1 MKGSKIA
8 HSITKP
14 CGLCITHLMP
24 KYFEVDICK
33 SSYAV
38 YCSAENIDTLSTEGF
53 LFLERKSLLQQVA
66 HNEVSALVRLTFY
79 ENLLIGQE
87 TSVCFL
93 HEWVS
98 LLSRLNLEKIYRPF
112 PWTNKTV
119 RNNEVSIKADAHKVG
134 CDCTLIFNCFFF
146 YYYFICYSK
155 VQQLQLLSQSI
166 HAQTDYTPK
175 HTCNSTVI
183 TQRCLLLYYNC

>member
-38 YCSAENIDTLSTEGF
+38 YCSTENIDTLSTEGF
-53 LFLERKSLLQQVA
+53 LFLERKSLLQEVA

-112 PWTNKTV
+112 PGTNKTV

-134 CDCTLIFNCFFF
+134 CDCTLIFNCFF
-146 YYYFICYSK
+146 
-155 VQQLQLLSQSI
+155 LLLFHLLFQSTTI
-166 HAQTDYTPK
+166 TIIITK
-175 HTCNSTVI
+175 HTCTNRLHT
-183 TQRCLLLYYNC
+183 

>member
-1 MKGSKIA
+1 MRCTVTLRTSTRCQLKA
-8 HSITKP
+8 F
-14 CGLCITHLMP
+14 
-24 KYFEVDICK
+24 YFW
-33 SSYAV
+33 
-38 YCSAENIDTLSTEGF
+38 
-53 LFLERKSLLQQVA
+53 KSLLQQVA

-134 CDCTLIFNCFFF
+134 CDCTLFLIVFF
-146 YYYFICYSK
+146 
-155 VQQLQLLSQSI
+155 LLLFHLLFQSTTI
-166 HAQTDYTPK
+166 TIIITK
-175 HTCNSTVI
+175 HTCTNRLHT
-183 TQRCLLLYYNC
+183 